1 MKKLDLKK
9 EFGELYKASAKK
21 AAIVEVP
28 AMNFL
33 MIDGCGD
40 PNGPEYQE
48 AIEALYGVSFTVKF
62 TVKQSTGP
70 DYVVA
75 PLEGL
80 WWMED
85 MAKFD
90 MEARDDWL
98 WTAMILQ
105 LEFVTAELVKE
116 AMAQVEAKKNPP
128 ALCKMRFEEFK
139 EGRCAQIMHVG
150 PYEQECATVATL
162 HEFIAAKGCQMRGK
176 HHEIY
181 LSDPR
186 RTAPEKL
193 KTIVRQPVS

>member
-1 MKKLDLKK
+1 
-9 EFGELYKASAKK
+9 
-21 AAIVEVP
+21 
-28 AMNFL
+28 MNFL

-48 AIEALYGVSFTVKF
+48 AIEALYGVAFTVKF
-62 TVKQSTGP
+62 MIKQSTGP

-85 MAKFD
+85 MANFN
-90 MEARDDWL
+90 MEVRDDWL

-105 LEFVTAELVKE
+105 PEFVTAELVKE

-128 ALCKMRFEEFK
+128 ALCRMRFEKME
-139 EGRCAQIMHVG
+139 EGRCAQILHIG
-150 PYEQECATVATL
+150 PYAEEAPTVVTL
-162 HEFIAAKGCQMRGK
+162 HEFIAGEGYEVCGK

-186 RTAPEKL
+186 RTAPDKL
-193 KTIVRQPVS
+193 KTIIRQPVS